1 VTDFEGLVPVTGG
14 ASGIGAATARRLQSA
29 DMVVI
34 NGGFA
39 ARTT

>member
-1 VTDFEGLVPVTGG
+1 VSRWRSGRLGGVTM
-14 ASGIGAATARRLQSA
+14 A

-39 ARTT
+39 ARAP